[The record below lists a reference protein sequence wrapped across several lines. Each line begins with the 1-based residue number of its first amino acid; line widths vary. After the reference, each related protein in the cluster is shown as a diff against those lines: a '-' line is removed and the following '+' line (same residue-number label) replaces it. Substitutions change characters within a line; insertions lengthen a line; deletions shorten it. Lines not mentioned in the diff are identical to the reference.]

1 MNTNVNTSSFIGKP
15 TTIQEVNIFACS
27 IYKFLIIQFR
37 FFSFFCNFFLKGI
50 DRTVFREILHNT
62 FDIVTENT
70 LMDRIFCVWDKQN
83 YGLITLENW
92 LDGLSLFLKGNVTK
106 QVEFCF
112 AVYDLNSDGFITKD
126 EMFQLLKYRFIHT

>member
-1 MNTNVNTSSFIGKP
+1 M
-15 TTIQEVNIFACS
+15 
-27 IYKFLIIQFR
+27 
-37 FFSFFCNFFLKGI
+37 
-50 DRTVFREILHNT
+50 FREILHNT

-126 EMFQLLKYRFIHT
+126 EMFQLLK